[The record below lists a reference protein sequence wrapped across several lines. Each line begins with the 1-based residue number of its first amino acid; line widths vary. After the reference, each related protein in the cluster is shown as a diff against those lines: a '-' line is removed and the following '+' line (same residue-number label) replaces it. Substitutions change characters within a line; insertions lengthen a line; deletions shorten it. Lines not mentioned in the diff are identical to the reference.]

1 MQLPKIKVKKQK
13 NNKKLL
19 TPKAKLAIITPDE
32 IIHQRGGQKWLNLK
46 NNVKKSLNSNKSKA
60 GHPRFFIKNR
70 IKYRYLEILP
80 FRKYQAIQIII

>member
-1 MQLPKIKVKKQK
+1 MQLSKIKVKKQK

-60 GHPRFFIKNR
+60 GHSRFFIKNR
-70 IKYRYLEILP
+70 IKYRHLEIIK
-80 FRKYQAIQIII
+80 RGKMQ

>member
-1 MQLPKIKVKKQK
+1 M
-13 NNKKLL
+13 

-60 GHPRFFIKNR
+60 GHPRFFIKTGLN
-70 IKYRYLEILP
+70 I
-80 FRKYQAIQIII
+80 AI

>member
-1 MQLPKIKVKKQK
+1 MKKQK

-19 TPKAKLAIITPDE
+19 TSKAKLAIITPDE

-60 GHPRFFIKNR
+60 GHSRFFIRYWIEYRHLKN
-70 IKYRYLEILP
+70 IK
-80 FRKYQAIQIII
+80 